1 MARRRFLEARAAAMR
16 VAFVAVVAVVAFVAV
31 VAIAPLARAQTACDP
46 ADMGCAIF
54 NGQHPMTAHLR
65 DDERPL
71 PSFATRCVN
80 CHVGTST
87 KPAFAPPLTHD
98 ALLGV
103 ASRRGGP
110 LSHYDATSFCRA
122 VKDGIDPAGVLL
134 RKSMPHY
141 RIADTECQALWQ
153 YVMHR

>member
-1 MARRRFLEARAAAMR
+1 MARRRFLEARAAATL
-16 VAFVAVVAVVAFVAV
+16 VAFVAMT
-31 VAIAPLARAQTACDP
+31 PLARAQTACES

-65 DDERPL
+65 DDDRPL

-80 CHVGTST
+80 CHGGTST

-98 ALLGV
+98 ALLGA

-110 LSHYDATSFCRA
+110 ISHYDAMAFCRA
-122 VKDGIDPAGVLL
+122 VKDGVDPAGVLL